1 MPTFLRRRTASRRP
15 RPARVWR
22 GLESL
27 EARYL
32 MAAVPLGAAPTDTAE
47 YMLGDVTVKVVFLE
61 SAAGNPQNNEN
72 WDAAAIARVKGTI
85 ERGLQWWE
93 DTLHQYYPGAYL
105 DFHVDF
111 SQADNPFTVAY
122 EPIKRT
128 SDDTRYFVDEF
139 LTSKGYAGGG
149 PDAIYPYNNQ
159 LRIDTQSNWAFTI
172 FVVNSDQDAVAT
184 GSGSFA
190 LGGAFSQSFA
200 YPGGRYVVTLSDRP
214 EWIIAHEAGHMFY
227 ALDEYTAGDPYSALR
242 GYYNQQNTN
251 GKNGAP
257 SPFTQQDSLMS
268 SGFPQ
273 QNSYFNHTLPVS
285 TRANIGWR
293 DSDLDGLIDIVDV
306 NHTLKGYG
314 YRDALTGNYRF
325 VGESQVRALP
335 NLNSVGNKND
345 ITVNRIRVAEYS
357 LDNGATWQV
366 AANYDTYS
374 ADLDLTIPLAGAAQ
388 IKIRT
393 RDTTTGVASD
403 LFSAP
408 TDRMSS
414 TTQPGINGVVFNDSN
429 SNGVWDAGEASLAGR
444 SVYLVNQAG
453 QAVSGPIVLDPSNYA
468 PDAEI
473 NKAIPQVTLSLIV
486 NGLSAGDILARDTA
500 ATGTTQRTF
509 GSQVG
514 DDYSS
519 FFSSNKSLRMKFNVP
534 VRQISLDAIS
544 LLSGTSYGRL
554 DAYDANGVL
563 LARYTTGPLGL
574 GQSETMTV
582 SSLSADIAYALAF
595 GHARGNIGLD
605 RLTMGSAVS
614 TTTNAQG
621 AFSLPNL
628 AAGTYYVQSVAP
640 TDWAAT
646 TPANGRLQ
654 VSVTGGQSV
663 ANVNFGQHL
672 TTLRWHNS
680 TNPFDVNN
688 DQKVTPLDAL
698 LVINYLNA
706 VGPQTLTDPPSGEG
720 PPRFIDINGDGS
732 LSPLDALQV
741 IIYLNS
747 GGGSG
752 EAYLTNSGTAGTG
765 DAGGAAVASQGELT
779 VNAFAEAVTGSVA
792 TAAAPSLPSGLFE
805 VSILNGAQS
814 LSLNG
819 AQSLSPAPTNGSA
832 LRSMSNS
839 DSAPRLAPLVAR
851 QINDAATDAWR
862 FGATPGRR
870 PGNVVTE
877 NWEAPWKRK
886 PSSPSTNGQ
895 MQAAA
900 AAYEADNLIDEAT
913 YARLAADVAAARTRQ
928 EVTRLRATKTVH
940 ETPEAA
946 IETPRTDDQTP
957 PTNSE
962 D

>member
-1 MPTFLRRRTASRRP
+1 MPSFLRRRTASRRA

-22 GLESL
+22 GLEPL
-27 EARYL
+27 EARCL

-72 WDAAAIARVKGTI
+72 WDATSIARVKGTI

-93 DTLHQYYPGAYL
+93 DTLHQYYPSAYL

-128 SDDTRYFVDEF
+128 SDQTGDFVNEF
-139 LTSKGYAGGG
+139 LTSKGYATGG

-172 FVVNSDQDAVAT
+172 FVVNSEQDAAASG

-190 LGGAFSQSFA
+190 FGGAFSQSFA

-214 EWIIAHEAGHMFY
+214 DYIIAHEAGHMFY
-227 ALDEYTAGDPYSALR
+227 ALDEYTAGDPYSAVR

-257 SPFTQQDSLMS
+257 SGFQQQDSVMS

-273 QNSYFNHTLPVS
+273 QTSFVQHVLPTS

-293 DSDLDGLIDIVDV
+293 DSDSDGLIDIVDV
-306 NHTLKGYG
+306 NHTLTGYG
-314 YRDALTGNYRF
+314 YRDALSGNYRF
-325 VGESQVRALP
+325 VGQSQVRALP

-345 ITVNRIRVAEYS
+345 IAINRIHVAEYS
-357 LDNGATWQV
+357 LDNGASWQV

-403 LFSAP
+403 VFTAP

-429 SNGVWDAGEASLAGR
+429 SNGIWDAGESTLAGR
-444 SVYLVNQAG
+444 SIYLVNQAG
-453 QAVSGPIVLDPSNYA
+453 QAVSGPILLDPSTYA
-468 PDAEI
+468 ANADI
-473 NKAIPQVTLSLIV
+473 SNAIGQVTLQNWVGGASSGSIV
-486 NGLSAGDILARDTA
+486 ARDNTA
-500 ATGTTQRTF
+500 NGTTVRTF
-509 GSQVG
+509 GSRVTTQSG
-514 DDYSS
+514 TTFSS
-519 FFSSNKSLRMKFNVP
+519 FFTGSKQLRMAFNTP
-534 VRQISLDAIS
+534 VREISLDAIS

-574 GQSETMTV
+574 GETETMTV
-582 SSLSADIAYALAF
+582 GSSTTDIAYALAY
-595 GHARGNIGLD
+595 GHSRTNIVLD
-605 RLTMGSAVS
+605 RLTIGAAVS
-614 TTTNAQG
+614 TTTDAHG

-628 AAGTYYVQSVAP
+628 AAGTYFVQSVAP

-646 TPANGRLQ
+646 TPATGRQQ
-654 VSVTGGQSV
+654 VTVTSGQTV
-663 ANVNFGQHL
+663 TNANFGQHL

-680 TNPFDVNN
+680 ANPFDVNN
-688 DQKVTPLDAL
+688 DQDVTPLDAL

-706 VGPQTLTDPPSGEG
+706 VGPRDLTDPPSGEG

-752 EAYLTNSGTAGTG
+752 EAYLSNSGTG
-765 DAGGAAVASQGELT
+765 DAGGAAVAGQGELT
-779 VNAFAEAVTGSVA
+779 ANAFAEAVTGSVA
-792 TAAAPSLPSGLFE
+792 SAAAPILPSALFE
-805 VSILNGAQS
+805 VSA
-814 LSLNG
+814 LNG

-839 DSAPRLAPLVAR
+839 APRLTPLVAR
-851 QINDAATDAWR
+851 QIHDVAADAWR
-862 FGATPGRR
+862 FGATAGRR
-870 PGNVVTE
+870 PGSLVTE

-886 PSSPSTNGQ
+886 PPSPRSTISQ
-895 MQAAA
+895 EPAAVA
-900 AAYEADNLIDEAT
+900 PFDADYGIDEAT

-928 EVTRLRATKTVH
+928 QVTGFRAAEPAPQTA
-940 ETPEAA
+940 EAA
-946 IETPRTDDQTP
+946 IETPADDRT
-957 PTNSE
+957 PTTDSQ